1 MAPIP
6 KPANLL
12 SLEQPRKLVS
22 CLRLSYG
29 RHKVLSNGNDMQPQR
44 NLASGLI
51 LLLLY
56 ACGGG
61 SGSTEATVAVT
72 TASPPAFESP
82 HPDIWETASASE
94 AGFDEDALESAF
106 EYAVTDG
113 FYTQAALLIKDGKLV
128 KERYRGITDAEAA
141 GLAAISG
148 LPEGQNAS
156 YWQALYGDRDAMSAV
171 TSWSTAKSFTS
182 VLIGMAIEQGA
193 IESTTQSASDFIDE
207 WEADDRA
214 SITIQQLLDM
224 RSGLVP
230 KCSSFETA
238 VVGECSDY
246 LSASSGGNIVY
257 AADQL
262 SECIDREFAEPGTV
276 YPWVSPQ
283 GDGAY
288 EAGQFY
294 YSNCDT
300 QVLGEIIFRATG
312 QDPGL
317 FAQQNLFEPLNMEAD
332 WWRDDAETG
341 QANGNYLTYCCLDST
356 AQDFAKFGYMFLLG
370 GIETSEG
377 QNYASYVS
385 TILAQEE
392 TYRNQFWAYCD
403 SPPFSASPDCE
414 NVLIAT
420 VGFDGQY
427 ILIDQK
433 NDIVLVR
440 TSLYEPILNAS
451 DERKMRLNPLQL
463 SASNWVA
470 SLPMAMLGP
479 RSEFGIL
486 NFYLS
491 VIDALQPEG

>member
-1 MAPIP
+1 MRPHP
-6 KPANLL
+6 SLHSLL
-12 SLEQPRKLVS
+12 IFAI
-22 CLRLSYG
+22 LS
-29 RHKVLSNGNDMQPQR
+29 
-44 NLASGLI
+44 
-51 LLLLY
+51 

-61 SGSTEATVAVT
+61 GGSTDTSVTVPPS
-72 TASPPAFESP
+72 SPPNFESP

-94 AGFDEDALESAF
+94 AGFDEDALDSAF

-113 FYTQAALLIKDGKLV
+113 FYTQAVVLIKDGKLV
-128 KERYRGITDAEAA
+128 RERYRGITDAEAA
-141 GLAAISG
+141 GLAAISS
-148 LPEGQNAS
+148 LPEGQNAG
-156 YWQALYGDRDAMSAV
+156 YWQDLYGDRDAASAV

-193 IESTTQSASDFIDE
+193 IDSTTQSASDFIDE

-230 KCSSFETA
+230 KCSSFETGM
-238 VVGECSDY
+238 VGECSDY

-262 SECIDREFAEPGTV
+262 SGCIDREFAVPGTV

-283 GDGAY
+283 GDGPY

-317 FAQQNLFEPLNMEAD
+317 FAQQNLFEPLNIEAD
-332 WWRDDAETG
+332 WWRDDVEMG

-356 AQDFAKFGYMFLLG
+356 ARDFAKFGYMLLLG

-377 QNYASYVS
+377 QSYASYVS

-403 SPPFSASPDCE
+403 SQPFSASPDCE
-414 NVLIAT
+414 NVLVMTI
-420 VGFDGQY
+420 GFDGQY
-427 ILIDQK
+427 ILVDQK

-451 DERKMRLNPLQL
+451 DERKMRLNPLLL
-463 SASNWVA
+463 SGSNWVA

-479 RSEFGIL
+479 GTEFGIL

-491 VIDALQPEG
+491 VADALR

>member
-1 MAPIP
+1 MRPHP
-6 KPANLL
+6 SLSSLL
-12 SLEQPRKLVS
+12 IFAI
-22 CLRLSYG
+22 LS
-29 RHKVLSNGNDMQPQR
+29 
-44 NLASGLI
+44 
-51 LLLLY
+51 

-61 SGSTEATVAVT
+61 GGSTDTSVTVPPS
-72 TASPPAFESP
+72 SPPAFESP

-94 AGFDEDALESAF
+94 AGFDEDALDSAF

-113 FYTQAALLIKDGKLV
+113 FYTQAVVLIKDGKLV

-141 GLAAISG
+141 GLAAISS
-148 LPEGQNAS
+148 LPEGQNAG
-156 YWQALYGDRDAMSAV
+156 YWQDLYGDRDATSAV

-230 KCSSFETA
+230 KCSSFETG

-257 AADQL
+257 VADQL
-262 SECIDREFAEPGTV
+262 SGCIDREFAVPGTV

-283 GDGAY
+283 GDGPY

-317 FAQQNLFEPLNMEAD
+317 FAEQNLFEPLNIEAD
-332 WWRDDAETG
+332 WWRDDVETG

-356 AQDFAKFGYMFLLG
+356 ARDFAKFGYMLLLG

-377 QNYASYVS
+377 KSYASYVS
-385 TILAQEE
+385 TILAQDE

-403 SPPFSASPDCE
+403 SEPFSASPDCE
-414 NVLIAT
+414 NVLMMTI
-420 VGFDGQY
+420 GFDGQF
-427 ILIDQK
+427 ILVDKK

-440 TSLYEPILNAS
+440 TSLYEPILNFS
-451 DERKMRLNPLQL
+451 DERKMRLNPLLL
-463 SASNWVA
+463 SESNWVA

-486 NFYLS
+486 SFYLA
-491 VIDALQPEG
+491 VADALQSDN

>member
-1 MAPIP
+1 MRPHP
-6 KPANLL
+6 SLSSLL
-12 SLEQPRKLVS
+12 IF
-22 CLRLSYG
+22 
-29 RHKVLSNGNDMQPQR
+29 
-44 NLASGLI
+44 AI
-51 LLLLY
+51 LP

-61 SGSTEATVAVT
+61 GGSTDTSVTVPPS
-72 TASPPAFESP
+72 SPPAFESP

-94 AGFDEDALESAF
+94 AGFDEDALDSAF

-113 FYTQAALLIKDGKLV
+113 FYTQAVVLIKDGQLV
-128 KERYRGITDAEAA
+128 RERYRGITGAEAA
-141 GLAAISG
+141 GLAAISS
-148 LPEGQNAS
+148 LPEGQNAG
-156 YWQALYGDRDAMSAV
+156 YWQDLYGDRDAASAV

-193 IESTTQSASDFIDE
+193 IDSTTQSASDFIDE

-230 KCSSFETA
+230 KCSSFETG

-262 SECIDREFAEPGTV
+262 SGCIDREFAVPGTV

-283 GDGAY
+283 GDGPY

-317 FAQQNLFEPLNMEAD
+317 FAKQNLFEPLNIEAD
-332 WWRDDAETG
+332 WWRDDVETG

-356 AQDFAKFGYMFLLG
+356 ARDFAKFGYMLLLG

-377 QNYASYVS
+377 QSYASYVS

-403 SPPFSASPDCE
+403 SQPFSASPDCE
-414 NVLIAT
+414 NVLVMTI
-420 VGFDGQY
+420 GFDGQY
-427 ILIDQK
+427 ILVDQK

-451 DERKMRLNPLQL
+451 DERKMRLNPLLL
-463 SASNWVA
+463 SESNWVA

-479 RSEFGIL
+479 GTEFGIL

-491 VIDALQPEG
+491 VADALR

>member
-1 MAPIP
+1 MRPHSRFSSLLIFA
-6 KPANLL
+6 LL
-12 SLEQPRKLVS
+12 S
-22 CLRLSYG
+22 
-29 RHKVLSNGNDMQPQR
+29 
-44 NLASGLI
+44 
-51 LLLLY
+51 

-61 SGSTEATVAVT
+61 GGGSTDTSAIVATT
-72 TASPPAFESP
+72 SPPAFESP
-82 HPDIWETASASE
+82 HPDIWEAASASD
-94 AGFDEDALESAF
+94 AGFDEDALDSAF

-113 FYTQAALLIKDGKLV
+113 FYTQAVLLIKDGKLV

-141 GLAAISG
+141 GLASISS
-148 LPEGQNAS
+148 LPEGQNAG
-156 YWQALYGDRDAMSAV
+156 YWQDLYGDRDASSAV

-182 VLIGMAIEQGA
+182 VLIGMAIEQGL
-193 IESTTQSASDFIDE
+193 IQSSSQSASDFIDE

-214 SITIQQLLDM
+214 NITIQQLLDM

-230 KCSSFETA
+230 KCSSFETG
-238 VVGECSDY
+238 VVGECGDY
-246 LSASSGGNIVY
+246 PSASSGGDILY

-262 SECIDREFAEPGTV
+262 SECIDREFAVPGTV
-276 YPWVSPQ
+276 YPWVSPE

-332 WWRDDAETG
+332 WWRDDVETG

-356 AQDFAKFGYMFLLG
+356 ARDFAKFGYMLLLG

-377 QNYASYVS
+377 QSYASYVS

-403 SPPFSASPDCE
+403 SEPFSASPDCE
-414 NVLIAT
+414 NVLVMTI
-420 VGFDGQY
+420 GFDGQY
-427 ILIDQK
+427 ILVDQK

-440 TSLYEPILNAS
+440 TSLYEPILNFS
-451 DERKMRLNPLQL
+451 NERKMRLNPLLL
-463 SASNWVA
+463 SESNWVA

-486 NFYLS
+486 SFYLA
-491 VIDALQPEG
+491 VVDALQSDS

>member
-1 MAPIP
+1 MRPHP
-6 KPANLL
+6 SLSSLL
-12 SLEQPRKLVS
+12 IFAI
-22 CLRLSYG
+22 LS
-29 RHKVLSNGNDMQPQR
+29 
-44 NLASGLI
+44 
-51 LLLLY
+51 

-61 SGSTEATVAVT
+61 GGSTDTSVTVPPS
-72 TASPPAFESP
+72 SPPHFESP

-94 AGFDEDALESAF
+94 AGFDEDALDSAF

-113 FYTQAALLIKDGKLV
+113 FYTQAVVLIKDGKLV
-128 KERYRGITDAEAA
+128 RERYRGITDAEAA
-141 GLAAISG
+141 GLAAISS
-148 LPEGQNAS
+148 LPEGQNAG
-156 YWQALYGDRDAMSAV
+156 YWQDLYGDRDAASAV

-193 IESTTQSASDFIDE
+193 IDSTTQSASDFIDE

-230 KCSSFETA
+230 KCSSFETG

-262 SECIDREFAEPGTV
+262 SGCIDREFAVPGTV

-283 GDGAY
+283 GDGPY

-317 FAQQNLFEPLNMEAD
+317 FAKQNLFEPLNIEAD
-332 WWRDDAETG
+332 WWRDDVETG

-356 AQDFAKFGYMFLLG
+356 ARDFAKFGYMLLLG

-377 QNYASYVS
+377 KSYASYVS
-385 TILAQEE
+385 TILAQDE

-403 SPPFSASPDCE
+403 SEPFSASPDCE
-414 NVLIAT
+414 NVLMMTI
-420 VGFDGQY
+420 GFDGQF
-427 ILIDQK
+427 ILVDKK

-440 TSLYEPILNAS
+440 TSLYEPILNFS
-451 DERKMRLNPLQL
+451 DERKMRLNPVLL
-463 SASNWVA
+463 SESNWVA

-486 NFYLS
+486 SFYLA
-491 VIDALQPEG
+491 VADALQSDN

>member
-1 MAPIP
+1 MRLHQSFSSLLIVA
-6 KPANLL
+6 LL
-12 SLEQPRKLVS
+12 S
-22 CLRLSYG
+22 
-29 RHKVLSNGNDMQPQR
+29 
-44 NLASGLI
+44 
-51 LLLLY
+51 

-61 SGSTEATVAVT
+61 GGGSADTSVTVT
-72 TASPPAFESP
+72 TTSPPAFESP

-94 AGFDEDALESAF
+94 AGFDEDALDSAF
-106 EYAVTDG
+106 EYAMTDG
-113 FYTQAALLIKDGKLV
+113 FYTQAVVLIKGGKLV

-148 LPEGQNAS
+148 LPEGQNAG
-156 YWQALYGDRDAMSAV
+156 YWQDLYGDRDATSAV

-193 IESTTQSASDFIDE
+193 IESTAQSASDFIDE
-207 WEADDRA
+207 WKADDRA

-238 VVGECSDY
+238 VVGECGDY
-246 LSASSGGNIVY
+246 PSASSGGNIVY

-262 SECIDREFAEPGTV
+262 SQCIDREFAVPGTV

-332 WWRDDAETG
+332 WWRDNVETG

-403 SPPFSASPDCE
+403 SPPYSASPDCE
-414 NVLIAT
+414 NVLIMT

-479 RSEFGIL
+479 TSEFGIL
-486 NFYLS
+486 EFYLA
-491 VIDALQPEG
+491 VADALQPDG

>member
-1 MAPIP
+1 MRPHP
-6 KPANLL
+6 SLSSLL
-12 SLEQPRKLVS
+12 IFAI
-22 CLRLSYG
+22 LS
-29 RHKVLSNGNDMQPQR
+29 
-44 NLASGLI
+44 
-51 LLLLY
+51 

-61 SGSTEATVAVT
+61 GGSTDTSVTVPPS
-72 TASPPAFESP
+72 SPPAFESP

-94 AGFDEDALESAF
+94 AGFDEDALDSAF

-113 FYTQAALLIKDGKLV
+113 FYTQAVVLIKDGKLV
-128 KERYRGITDAEAA
+128 RERYRGITDAEAA
-141 GLAAISG
+141 GLAAISS
-148 LPEGQNAS
+148 LPEGQNAG
-156 YWQALYGDRDAMSAV
+156 YWQDLYGDRDAASAV

-182 VLIGMAIEQGA
+182 VLIGMAIEQGL
-193 IESTTQSASDFIDE
+193 IQSSSQYASDFIDE

-214 SITIQQLLDM
+214 NITIQQLLDM

-230 KCSSFETA
+230 KCSSFETG
-238 VVGECSDY
+238 VVGECGDY
-246 LSASSGGNIVY
+246 PSASSGGDILY

-262 SECIDREFAEPGTV
+262 YGCIDREFAVPGTV
-276 YPWVSPQ
+276 YPWVSPE

-288 EAGQFY
+288 QAGQFY

-317 FAQQNLFEPLNMEAD
+317 FAQQNLFEPLSMEAD
-332 WWRDDAETG
+332 WWRDDVETG

-356 AQDFAKFGYMFLLG
+356 ARDFAKFGYMLLLG

-377 QNYASYVS
+377 QSYASYVS

-403 SPPFSASPDCE
+403 SQPFSASPDCE
-414 NVLIAT
+414 NVLVMTI
-420 VGFDGQY
+420 GFDGQY
-427 ILIDQK
+427 ILVDQK

-451 DERKMRLNPLQL
+451 DERKMRLNPLLL
-463 SASNWVA
+463 SESNWVA

-479 RSEFGIL
+479 GTEFGIL

-491 VIDALQPEG
+491 VADALR

>member
-1 MAPIP
+1 MRPHSRLSSPLILT
-6 KPANLL
+6 LL
-12 SLEQPRKLVS
+12 S
-22 CLRLSYG
+22 
-29 RHKVLSNGNDMQPQR
+29 
-44 NLASGLI
+44 
-51 LLLLY
+51 

-61 SGSTEATVAVT
+61 GGGSTDTSVTVT
-72 TASPPAFESP
+72 TTSPPAFESP

-94 AGFDEDALESAF
+94 AGFDEDALDSAF
-106 EYAVTDG
+106 EYAMTDG
-113 FYTQAALLIKDGKLV
+113 FYTQAVVLIKGGKLV

-148 LPEGQNAS
+148 LPEGQNAG
-156 YWQALYGDRDAMSAV
+156 YWQDLYGDRDAISAV
-171 TSWSTAKSFTS
+171 TSWSTAKSFAS

-193 IESTTQSASDFIDE
+193 IESTAQSASDFIDE

-214 SITIQQLLDM
+214 NITIQQLLDM

-230 KCSSFETA
+230 QCSNFETA
-238 VVGECSDY
+238 VVGECGDY
-246 LSASSGGNIVY
+246 PSASSGGDILY

-262 SECIDREFAEPGTV
+262 SECIDREFAVPGTV
-276 YPWVSPQ
+276 YPWVSPE

-288 EAGQFY
+288 QAGQFS

-312 QDPGL
+312 QDPGV
-317 FAQQNLFEPLNMEAD
+317 FAQQNLFEPLNIEAD
-332 WWRDDAETG
+332 WWRDDVETG

-356 AQDFAKFGYMFLLG
+356 ARDFAKFGYMLLLG

-377 QNYASYVS
+377 QSYASYVS

-403 SPPFSASPDCE
+403 SQPFSASPDCE
-414 NVLIAT
+414 NVLVMTI
-420 VGFDGQY
+420 GFDGQY

-440 TSLYEPILNAS
+440 NSLYEPILNFS
-451 DERKMRLNPLQL
+451 HERRMRLNPLLL
-463 SASNWVA
+463 SESNWVA

-479 RSEFGIL
+479 GTEFGIL
-486 NFYLS
+486 EFYLA
-491 VIDALQPEG
+491 VADALQ

>member
-1 MAPIP
+1 MRPHP
-6 KPANLL
+6 SLSSLL
-12 SLEQPRKLVS
+12 IFAI
-22 CLRLSYG
+22 LS
-29 RHKVLSNGNDMQPQR
+29 
-44 NLASGLI
+44 
-51 LLLLY
+51 

-61 SGSTEATVAVT
+61 GGSTDTIVTVPPS
-72 TASPPAFESP
+72 SPPAFESP

-94 AGFDEDALESAF
+94 AGFDEDALDSAF

-113 FYTQAALLIKDGKLV
+113 FYTQAVVLIKDGQLV
-128 KERYRGITDAEAA
+128 RERYRGITDAEAA
-141 GLAAISG
+141 GLAAISS
-148 LPEGQNAS
+148 LPEGQNAG
-156 YWQALYGDRDAMSAV
+156 YWQDLYGDRDAASAV

-193 IESTTQSASDFIDE
+193 IDSTTQSASDFIDE

-230 KCSSFETA
+230 KCSSFETG

-262 SECIDREFAEPGTV
+262 SGCIDREFAVPGTV

-283 GDGAY
+283 GDGPY

-317 FAQQNLFEPLNMEAD
+317 FAKQNLFEPLNIEAD
-332 WWRDDAETG
+332 WWRDDVETG

-356 AQDFAKFGYMFLLG
+356 ARDFAKFGYMLLLG
-370 GIETSEG
+370 GIATSEG
-377 QNYASYVS
+377 QSYASYVS

-403 SPPFSASPDCE
+403 SQPFSASPDCE
-414 NVLIAT
+414 NVLVMTI
-420 VGFDGQY
+420 GFDGQY
-427 ILIDQK
+427 ILVDQK

-451 DERKMRLNPLQL
+451 DERKMRLNPLLL
-463 SASNWVA
+463 SESNWVA

-479 RSEFGIL
+479 GTEFGIL

-491 VIDALQPEG
+491 VADALR

>member
-1 MAPIP
+1 MRPHPSLSSLLIFA
-6 KPANLL
+6 LL
-12 SLEQPRKLVS
+12 S
-22 CLRLSYG
+22 
-29 RHKVLSNGNDMQPQR
+29 
-44 NLASGLI
+44 
-51 LLLLY
+51 

-61 SGSTEATVAVT
+61 GGDSTETSVTVPPL
-72 TASPPAFESP
+72 SPSAFEPP
-82 HPDIWETASASE
+82 HPDIWKTASASE
-94 AGFDEDALESAF
+94 AGFNENALDSAF
-106 EYAVTDG
+106 EYALTDG
-113 FYTQAALLIKDGKLV
+113 FYTQAVLLIRDGKLV
-128 KERYRGITDAEAA
+128 RERYRGITDAEAA
-141 GLAAISG
+141 GLASISS

-156 YWQALYGDRDAMSAV
+156 YWQDLYGDRDAASAV

-182 VLIGMAIEQGA
+182 VLIGMAIERSFIQSA
-193 IESTTQSASDFIDE
+193 SQSASDFIDE

-214 SITIQQLLDM
+214 GITIQQLLDM

-230 KCSSFETA
+230 RCSSFETA
-238 VVGECSDY
+238 VVGECGDY
-246 LSASSGGNIVY
+246 PSASSGGDILY

-262 SECIDREFAEPGTV
+262 SGCINRELAVPGTV

-317 FAQQNLFEPLNMEAD
+317 FAKQNLFEPLNIKAD
-332 WWRDDAETG
+332 WWRDDVETG

-356 AQDFAKFGYMFLLG
+356 ARDLAKFGYMLLLG

-377 QNYASYVS
+377 QSYASYAS
-385 TILAQEE
+385 TILAQQE
-392 TYRNQFWAYCD
+392 TYQNQFWAYCD
-403 SPPFSASPDCE
+403 SPPFSVSTDCE
-414 NVLIAT
+414 NILIVT
-420 VGFDGQY
+420 IGFDGQY
-427 ILIDQK
+427 ILVDQK

-440 TSLYEPILNAS
+440 TSLYVPILNAS
-451 DERKMRLNPLQL
+451 DDRKMRLNPLQL

-479 RSEFGIL
+479 RSEFDIL
-486 NFYLS
+486 EFYLA
-491 VIDALQPEG
+491 VADALQPGG

>member
-1 MAPIP
+1 MQSKLASLL
-6 KPANLL
+6 KP
-12 SLEQPRKLVS
+12 
-22 CLRLSYG
+22 SYG
-29 RHKVLSNGNDMQPQR
+29 RHNVWFTDSTMRLLQSFSSLLIVALLS
-44 NLASGLI
+44 
-51 LLLLY
+51 

-61 SGSTEATVAVT
+61 GGGSTDTGVTVT
-72 TASPPAFESP
+72 TTSPPAFESP

-94 AGFDEDALESAF
+94 AGFDEDALDSAF

-113 FYTQAALLIKDGKLV
+113 FYTQAVVLIKDGKLV

-141 GLAAISG
+141 GLASISG

-156 YWQALYGDRDAMSAV
+156 YWQDLYGDRDAMSAV

-193 IESTTQSASDFIDE
+193 IESTAQSASDFIDE

-257 AADQL
+257 AANQL
-262 SECIDREFAEPGTV
+262 SQCIAREFAVPGTV

-332 WWRDDAETG
+332 WWRDNVETG

>member
-1 MAPIP
+1 MRPHSSLSS
-6 KPANLL
+6 LL
-12 SLEQPRKLVS
+12 IFGI
-22 CLRLSYG
+22 LS
-29 RHKVLSNGNDMQPQR
+29 
-44 NLASGLI
+44 
-51 LLLLY
+51 

-61 SGSTEATVAVT
+61 GGSTDTSVTVPPS
-72 TASPPAFESP
+72 SPPAFESP

-94 AGFDEDALESAF
+94 AGFDEDALDSAF

-113 FYTQAALLIKDGKLV
+113 FYTQAVVLIKDGQLV
-128 KERYRGITDAEAA
+128 RERYRGITDAEAA
-141 GLAAISG
+141 GLAAISS
-148 LPEGQNAS
+148 LPEGQNAG
-156 YWQALYGDRDAMSAV
+156 YWQDLYGDRDAASAV

-193 IESTTQSASDFIDE
+193 IDSTTQSASDFIDE

-230 KCSSFETA
+230 KCSSFETG

-262 SECIDREFAEPGTV
+262 SGCIDREFAVPGTV

-283 GDGAY
+283 GDGPY

-317 FAQQNLFEPLNMEAD
+317 FAKQNLFEPLNIEAD
-332 WWRDDAETG
+332 WWRDDVETG
-341 QANGNYLTYCCLDST
+341 QVNGNYLTYCCLDST
-356 AQDFAKFGYMFLLG
+356 AQDFAKFGYMLLLG

-377 QNYASYVS
+377 QSYASYVS
-385 TILAQEE
+385 TILAQQE
-392 TYRNQFWAYCD
+392 TYQNQFWAYCD
-403 SPPFSASPDCE
+403 SPPFSVSTDCE
-414 NVLIAT
+414 NILIVT

-427 ILIDQK
+427 ILVDQK

-451 DERKMRLNPLQL
+451 DERKMRLNPLLL
-463 SASNWVA
+463 SESNWVA

-479 RSEFGIL
+479 GTEFGIL

-491 VIDALQPEG
+491 VADALR

>member
-1 MAPIP
+1 MRFTGS
-6 KPANLL
+6 KMRLHQNFSSLL
-12 SLEQPRKLVS
+12 LFA
-22 CLRLSYG
+22 
-29 RHKVLSNGNDMQPQR
+29 VLS
-44 NLASGLI
+44 
-51 LLLLY
+51 

-61 SGSTEATVAVT
+61 SGGSTDTSVTVT
-72 TASPPAFESP
+72 TAAPPAFESP
-82 HPDIWETASASE
+82 HPDIWETAGASE
-94 AGFDEDALESAF
+94 AGFDGDALDSAF
-106 EYAVTDG
+106 EYAMTDG
-113 FYTQAALLIKDGKLV
+113 FYTQAVLLIKDGKLV
-128 KERYRGITDAEAA
+128 KERYRGITNAEAA
-141 GLAAISG
+141 GLASISG

-156 YWQALYGDRDAMSAV
+156 YWQDLYGDRDATSAI

-193 IESTTQSASDFIDE
+193 IQSTTQSASDFIDE

-262 SECIDREFAEPGTV
+262 SQCIDREFAVPGTV

-332 WWRDDAETG
+332 WWRDDVEAG
-341 QANGNYLTYCCLDST
+341 QSNGNYLTYCCLDST
-356 AQDFAKFGYMFLLG
+356 ARDFAKFGYMLLLG

-385 TILAQEE
+385 DILAQEE

-403 SPPFSASPDCE
+403 SPPFTASPECE
-414 NVLIAT
+414 NVLVMTI
-420 VGFDGQY
+420 GFDGQY
-427 ILIDQK
+427 ILVDQK

-440 TSLYEPILNAS
+440 NSLYEPILNFS
-451 DERKMRLNPLQL
+451 DDRKMRLNPLVL
-463 SASNWVA
+463 AESNWVA

-479 RSEFGIL
+479 GTEFGIL
-486 NFYLS
+486 EFYLA
-491 VIDALQPEG
+491 VADGLQ

>member
-1 MAPIP
+1 MRPHP
-6 KPANLL
+6 SLSSLL
-12 SLEQPRKLVS
+12 IFAI
-22 CLRLSYG
+22 LS
-29 RHKVLSNGNDMQPQR
+29 
-44 NLASGLI
+44 
-51 LLLLY
+51 

-61 SGSTEATVAVT
+61 GGSTDTSVTVPPS
-72 TASPPAFESP
+72 SPPAFESP

-94 AGFDEDALESAF
+94 AGFDEDALDSAF

-113 FYTQAALLIKDGKLV
+113 FYTQAVVLIKDGKLV
-128 KERYRGITDAEAA
+128 RERYRGITDAEAA
-141 GLAAISG
+141 GLAAISS
-148 LPEGQNAS
+148 LPEGQNAG
-156 YWQALYGDRDAMSAV
+156 YWQDLYGDRDAASAV

-193 IESTTQSASDFIDE
+193 IDSTTQSASDFIDE

-230 KCSSFETA
+230 KCSSFETG

-262 SECIDREFAEPGTV
+262 SGCIDRELAEPGTV

-283 GDGAY
+283 GDGPY

-332 WWRDDAETG
+332 WWRDDVEIG

-356 AQDFAKFGYMFLLG
+356 ARDFAKFGYMLLLG

-377 QNYASYVS
+377 QSYASYVS
-385 TILAQEE
+385 TILAQDE

-403 SPPFSASPDCE
+403 STPFSASPDCE
-414 NVLIAT
+414 NILVMTI
-420 VGFDGQY
+420 GFDGQY
-427 ILIDQK
+427 ILVDQK

-440 TSLYEPILNAS
+440 TSLYAPILNFS
-451 DERKMRLNPLQL
+451 NERKMRLNPVLL
-463 SASNWVA
+463 SESNWVA

-486 NFYLS
+486 SFYLA
-491 VIDALQPEG
+491 VADALQSDN

>member
-1 MAPIP
+1 MRPHP
-6 KPANLL
+6 SLSSLL
-12 SLEQPRKLVS
+12 IFAI
-22 CLRLSYG
+22 LS
-29 RHKVLSNGNDMQPQR
+29 
-44 NLASGLI
+44 
-51 LLLLY
+51 

-61 SGSTEATVAVT
+61 GGSTDTSVTVPPS
-72 TASPPAFESP
+72 SPPAFESP

-94 AGFDEDALESAF
+94 AGFDEDALDSAF

-113 FYTQAALLIKDGKLV
+113 FYTQAVVLIKDGKLV
-128 KERYRGITDAEAA
+128 RERYRGITDAEAA
-141 GLAAISG
+141 GLAAISS
-148 LPEGQNAS
+148 LPEGQNAG
-156 YWQALYGDRDAMSAV
+156 YWQDLYGDRDAASAV

-230 KCSSFETA
+230 KCSSFETG

-262 SECIDREFAEPGTV
+262 SGCIDREFAVPGTV

-283 GDGAY
+283 GDGPY

-317 FAQQNLFEPLNMEAD
+317 FAEQNLFEPLNIEAD
-332 WWRDDAETG
+332 WWRDDVETG

-356 AQDFAKFGYMFLLG
+356 ARDFAKFGYMLLLG

-377 QNYASYVS
+377 KSYASYVS
-385 TILAQEE
+385 TILAQDE

-403 SPPFSASPDCE
+403 SEPFSASPDCE
-414 NVLIAT
+414 NVLMMTI
-420 VGFDGQY
+420 GFDGQF
-427 ILIDQK
+427 ILVDKK

-440 TSLYEPILNAS
+440 TSLYEPILNFS
-451 DERKMRLNPLQL
+451 DERKMRLNPVLL
-463 SASNWVA
+463 SESNWVA

-486 NFYLS
+486 SFYLA
-491 VIDALQPEG
+491 VADALQSDN

>member
-1 MAPIP
+1 MRPNP
-6 KPANLL
+6 SLSSLL
-12 SLEQPRKLVS
+12 ICALFS
-22 CLRLSYG
+22 
-29 RHKVLSNGNDMQPQR
+29 
-44 NLASGLI
+44 
-51 LLLLY
+51 

-61 SGSTEATVAVT
+61 GGGGGSTETIVTVT
-72 TASPPAFESP
+72 PSSPPAFESP
-82 HPDIWETASASE
+82 HPDIWETASASG
-94 AGFDEDALESAF
+94 AGFDEEALDRAF

-113 FYTQAALLIKDGKLV
+113 FYTQAVLLIKDGKLV
-128 KERYRGITDAEAA
+128 REHYRGITDAEAA
-141 GLAAISG
+141 GLASISS

-156 YWQALYGDRDAMSAV
+156 YWQGLYGDRDAASTV

-182 VLIGMAIEQGA
+182 VLIGMAIEQGLIQSA
-193 IESTTQSASDFIDE
+193 SQSASDFIDE

-238 VVGECSDY
+238 VVGECGDY
-246 LSASSGGNIVY
+246 PSASSGGDILY

-262 SECIDREFAEPGTV
+262 SGCIDREFAVPGTV

-312 QDPGL
+312 QDPRL
-317 FAQQNLFEPLNMEAD
+317 FAQHNLFEPLNIEAD
-332 WWRDDAETG
+332 WWRDDVETG

-356 AQDFAKFGYMFLLG
+356 ARDFAKFGYMLLLG

-377 QNYASYVS
+377 KSYASYVS
-385 TILAQEE
+385 TILGQDE

-403 SPPFSASPDCE
+403 SEPFSASPDCE
-414 NVLIAT
+414 NVLVMTI
-420 VGFDGQY
+420 GFDGQY
-427 ILIDQK
+427 ILVDQK

-440 TSLYEPILNAS
+440 TSLYEPILNFS
-451 DERKMRLNPLQL
+451 DERKLRLNPLLL
-463 SASNWVA
+463 SESNWLA

-486 NFYLS
+486 RFYLA
-491 VIDALQPEG
+491 VADALQ

>member
-1 MAPIP
+1 MRPHSRFSSLLIFA
-6 KPANLL
+6 LL
-12 SLEQPRKLVS
+12 S
-22 CLRLSYG
+22 
-29 RHKVLSNGNDMQPQR
+29 
-44 NLASGLI
+44 
-51 LLLLY
+51 

-61 SGSTEATVAVT
+61 GGGSTDSSTIVT
-72 TASPPAFESP
+72 TTSPSAFESP

-94 AGFDEDALESAF
+94 AGFDEDALDSAF
-106 EYAVTDG
+106 EYAMTDG
-113 FYTQAALLIKDGKLV
+113 FYTQAVVLIKGGKLV

-148 LPEGQNAS
+148 LPEGQNAG
-156 YWQALYGDRDAMSAV
+156 YWQDLYGDRDATSAV

-193 IESTTQSASDFIDE
+193 IESTAQSASDFIDE
-207 WEADDRA
+207 WKADDRA
-214 SITIQQLLDM
+214 TITIQQLLDM

-230 KCSSFETA
+230 KCSSFEA
-238 VVGECSDY
+238 GVVGDCGDY
-246 LSASSGGNIVY
+246 LSASSGGDILY

-262 SECIDREFAEPGTV
+262 SGCIDREFAVSGTV

-283 GDGAY
+283 GDRAY

-332 WWRDDAETG
+332 WWRDNVETG

-356 AQDFAKFGYMFLLG
+356 ARDFAKFGYMLLLG

-377 QNYASYVS
+377 QSYASYVT

-403 SPPFSASPDCE
+403 SQPFSASPDCE
-414 NVLIAT
+414 NVLVMTI
-420 VGFDGQY
+420 GFDGQY

-433 NDIVLVR
+433 NDMVLVR
-440 TSLYEPILNAS
+440 NSLYEPILNFS
-451 DERKMRLNPLQL
+451 DERRMRLNPLLL
-463 SASNWVA
+463 SESNWVA

-479 RSEFGIL
+479 GTEFGIL
-486 NFYLS
+486 EFYLA
-491 VIDALQPEG
+491 VADAL

>member
-1 MAPIP
+1 MRPNP
-6 KPANLL
+6 SLSSLL
-12 SLEQPRKLVS
+12 IFAI
-22 CLRLSYG
+22 LS
-29 RHKVLSNGNDMQPQR
+29 
-44 NLASGLI
+44 
-51 LLLLY
+51 

-61 SGSTEATVAVT
+61 GGSTDTSVTVPPS
-72 TASPPAFESP
+72 SPPAFESP

-94 AGFDEDALESAF
+94 AGFDEDALDSAF

-113 FYTQAALLIKDGKLV
+113 FYTQAVVLIKDGQLV
-128 KERYRGITDAEAA
+128 RERYRGITDAEAA
-141 GLAAISG
+141 GLAAISS
-148 LPEGQNAS
+148 LPEGQNAG
-156 YWQALYGDRDAMSAV
+156 YWQDLYGDRDAASAV

-193 IESTTQSASDFIDE
+193 IDSTTQSASDFIDE

-230 KCSSFETA
+230 KCSSFETG

-262 SECIDREFAEPGTV
+262 SGCIDREFSVPGTV

-283 GDGAY
+283 GDGPY

-317 FAQQNLFEPLNMEAD
+317 FAKQNLFEPLNIEAD
-332 WWRDDAETG
+332 WWRDDVETG

-356 AQDFAKFGYMFLLG
+356 ARDFAKFGYMLLLG

-377 QNYASYVS
+377 KSYASYVS
-385 TILAQEE
+385 TILAQDE

-403 SPPFSASPDCE
+403 SEPFSASPDCE
-414 NVLIAT
+414 NVLMMTI
-420 VGFDGQY
+420 GFDGQI
-427 ILIDQK
+427 ILVDKK

-440 TSLYEPILNAS
+440 TSLYEPILNFS
-451 DERKMRLNPLQL
+451 DERKMRLNPVLL
-463 SASNWVA
+463 SESNWVA

-486 NFYLS
+486 SFYLA
-491 VIDALQPEG
+491 VADALQSDN

>member
-1 MAPIP
+1 MRLHQSFSSLLIVA
-6 KPANLL
+6 LL
-12 SLEQPRKLVS
+12 S
-22 CLRLSYG
+22 
-29 RHKVLSNGNDMQPQR
+29 
-44 NLASGLI
+44 
-51 LLLLY
+51 

-61 SGSTEATVAVT
+61 GGGSTDTGVTVT
-72 TASPPAFESP
+72 TTSPPAFESP

-94 AGFDEDALESAF
+94 AGFDEDALDSAF

-113 FYTQAALLIKDGKLV
+113 FYTQAVVLIKNGKLV

-141 GLAAISG
+141 GLASISG

-156 YWQALYGDRDAMSAV
+156 YWQDLYGDRDAMSAV

-193 IESTTQSASDFIDE
+193 IESTAQSASDFIDE
-207 WEADDRA
+207 WQADDRA

-238 VVGECSDY
+238 VVGECGDY

-262 SECIDREFAEPGTV
+262 SQCIDREFAVPGTV

-283 GDGAY
+283 GDVAY

-332 WWRDDAETG
+332 WWRDDAQTG

-491 VIDALQPEG
+491 VIDALQTDS

>member
-1 MAPIP
+1 MRPH
-6 KPANLL
+6 L
-12 SLEQPRKLVS
+12 SLSSL
-22 CLRLSYG
+22 
-29 RHKVLSNGNDMQPQR
+29 
-44 NLASGLI
+44 LI
-51 LLLLY
+51 FAILT

-61 SGSTEATVAVT
+61 GGGSTDTSVTVPPS
-72 TASPPAFESP
+72 SPPAFESP

-94 AGFDEDALESAF
+94 AGFDEDALDSAF

-113 FYTQAALLIKDGKLV
+113 FYTQAAVLIKDGKLV
-128 KERYRGITDAEAA
+128 RERYRGITDEEAA
-141 GLAAISG
+141 GLAAISS
-148 LPEGQNAS
+148 LPEGQNAD
-156 YWQALYGDRDAMSAV
+156 YWQNLYSDRDAASAV

-182 VLIGMAIEQGA
+182 LLIGMAIEQGA
-193 IESTTQSASDFIDE
+193 IQSASQSASDFIDE

-214 SITIQQLLDM
+214 NITIQQLLDM
-224 RSGLVP
+224 RSGLIP
-230 KCSSFETA
+230 KCSSFESA
-238 VVGECSDY
+238 AVGECRDY
-246 LSASSGGNIVY
+246 PSASSGGNIVY

-262 SECIDREFAEPGTV
+262 SQCIDREFAVPGTS

-332 WWRDDAETG
+332 WWRDDVETG

-356 AQDFAKFGYMFLLG
+356 AQDFAKFGYMLLLG

-385 TILAQEE
+385 TILAQQE
-392 TYRNQFWAYCD
+392 TYQNQFWAYCD
-403 SPPFSASPDCE
+403 SPPFSVSTDCE
-414 NVLIAT
+414 NILIVT
-420 VGFDGQY
+420 IGFDGQY
-427 ILIDQK
+427 ILVDQK

-440 TSLYEPILNAS
+440 TSLYVPILNAS
-451 DERKMRLNPLQL
+451 DDRKMRLNPLQL

-486 NFYLS
+486 EFYLA
-491 VIDALQPEG
+491 VADALQPDG

>member
-1 MAPIP
+1 MRFTGS
-6 KPANLL
+6 NMRLHQNFSSLL
-12 SLEQPRKLVS
+12 VVA
-22 CLRLSYG
+22 
-29 RHKVLSNGNDMQPQR
+29 VLS
-44 NLASGLI
+44 
-51 LLLLY
+51 

-61 SGSTEATVAVT
+61 SGGSTDTSVTVT
-72 TASPPAFESP
+72 TAAPPAFESP
-82 HPDIWETASASE
+82 HPDIWETAGASE
-94 AGFDEDALESAF
+94 AGFDGDALDSAF
-106 EYAVTDG
+106 EYAMTDG
-113 FYTQAALLIKDGKLV
+113 FYTQAVLLIKDGKLV
-128 KERYRGITDAEAA
+128 KERYRGITNAEAA
-141 GLAAISG
+141 GLASISG

-156 YWQALYGDRDAMSAV
+156 YWQDLYGDRDATSAV

-193 IESTTQSASDFIDE
+193 IQSTTQSASDFIDE

-262 SECIDREFAEPGTV
+262 SQCIDREFAVPGTV

-356 AQDFAKFGYMFLLG
+356 AQDFAKFGYMLLLG
-370 GIETSEG
+370 GVETSEG
-377 QNYASYVS
+377 KNYASYMS
-385 TILAQEE
+385 SILAQEQ

-403 SPPFSASPDCE
+403 TQPFTASADCE
-414 NVLIAT
+414 NVLVMTI
-420 VGFDGQY
+420 GFDGQY
-427 ILIDQK
+427 ILVDQK

-440 TSLYEPILNAS
+440 NSLYEPILNFS
-451 DERKMRLNPLQL
+451 DERKMRLNPLLL
-463 SASNWVA
+463 SESNWVA

-479 RSEFGIL
+479 GTEFGIL
-486 NFYLS
+486 EFYLA
-491 VIDALQPEG
+491 VADALQ

>member
-1 MAPIP
+1 MRPHP
-6 KPANLL
+6 SLSSLL
-12 SLEQPRKLVS
+12 IFAI
-22 CLRLSYG
+22 LS
-29 RHKVLSNGNDMQPQR
+29 
-44 NLASGLI
+44 
-51 LLLLY
+51 

-61 SGSTEATVAVT
+61 GGSTDTSVTVPPS
-72 TASPPAFESP
+72 SPSAFESP

-94 AGFDEDALESAF
+94 AGFDEDALDSAF

-113 FYTQAALLIKDGKLV
+113 FYTQAVVLIKDGQLV
-128 KERYRGITDAEAA
+128 RERYRGITDAEAA
-141 GLAAISG
+141 GLAAISS
-148 LPEGQNAS
+148 LPEGQNAG
-156 YWQALYGDRDAMSAV
+156 YWQDLYGDRDAASAV

-193 IESTTQSASDFIDE
+193 IDSTTQSASDFIDE

-230 KCSSFETA
+230 KCSSFETG

-262 SECIDREFAEPGTV
+262 SGCIDREFAVPGTV

-283 GDGAY
+283 GDGPY

-317 FAQQNLFEPLNMEAD
+317 FAKQNLFEPLNIEAD
-332 WWRDDAETG
+332 WWRDDVEMG

-356 AQDFAKFGYMFLLG
+356 ARDFAKFGYMLLLG

-377 QNYASYVS
+377 KSYASYVS
-385 TILAQEE
+385 TILAQDE

-403 SPPFSASPDCE
+403 SQPFSASPDCE
-414 NVLIAT
+414 NVLVMTI
-420 VGFDGQY
+420 GFDGQY
-427 ILIDQK
+427 ILVDQK

-451 DERKMRLNPLQL
+451 DERKMRLNPLLL
-463 SASNWVA
+463 SESNWVA

-479 RSEFGIL
+479 GTEFGIL

-491 VIDALQPEG
+491 VADALR

>member
-1 MAPIP
+1 MRPHP
-6 KPANLL
+6 SLSSLL
-12 SLEQPRKLVS
+12 IFAI
-22 CLRLSYG
+22 LS
-29 RHKVLSNGNDMQPQR
+29 
-44 NLASGLI
+44 
-51 LLLLY
+51 

-61 SGSTEATVAVT
+61 GGSTDTSVTVPPS
-72 TASPPAFESP
+72 SPPAFESP

-94 AGFDEDALESAF
+94 AGFDEDALDSAF

-113 FYTQAALLIKDGKLV
+113 FYTQAVVLIKDGQV
-128 KERYRGITDAEAA
+128 VRERYRGITDAEAA
-141 GLAAISG
+141 GLAAISS
-148 LPEGQNAS
+148 LPEGQNAG
-156 YWQALYGDRDAMSAV
+156 YWQDLYGDRDAASAV

-193 IESTTQSASDFIDE
+193 IDSTTQSASDFIDE
-207 WEADDRA
+207 WEVDDRA

-230 KCSSFETA
+230 KCSSFETG

-262 SECIDREFAEPGTV
+262 SGCIDREFSVPGTV

-283 GDGAY
+283 GDGPY

-317 FAQQNLFEPLNMEAD
+317 FAKQNLFEPLNIEAD
-332 WWRDDAETG
+332 WWRDDVEMG

-356 AQDFAKFGYMFLLG
+356 ARDFAKFGYVLLLG

-377 QNYASYVS
+377 KRYASYVS
-385 TILAQEE
+385 TILAQDE

-403 SPPFSASPDCE
+403 SEPFSASPDCE
-414 NVLIAT
+414 NVLMMTI
-420 VGFDGQY
+420 GFDGQF
-427 ILIDQK
+427 ILVDKK

-440 TSLYEPILNAS
+440 TSLYEPILNFS
-451 DERKMRLNPLQL
+451 DERKMRLNPVLL
-463 SASNWVA
+463 SESNWVA

-486 NFYLS
+486 SFYLA
-491 VIDALQPEG
+491 VADALQSDN

>member
-1 MAPIP
+1 MRPHP
-6 KPANLL
+6 SLSSLL
-12 SLEQPRKLVS
+12 IFAI
-22 CLRLSYG
+22 LS
-29 RHKVLSNGNDMQPQR
+29 
-44 NLASGLI
+44 
-51 LLLLY
+51 

-61 SGSTEATVAVT
+61 GGSTDTSVTVPPS
-72 TASPPAFESP
+72 SPPAFESP

-94 AGFDEDALESAF
+94 AGFDEDALDSAF

-113 FYTQAALLIKDGKLV
+113 FYTQAVVLIKDGQLV
-128 KERYRGITDAEAA
+128 RERYRGITDAEAA
-141 GLAAISG
+141 GLAAISS
-148 LPEGQNAS
+148 LPEGQNAG
-156 YWQALYGDRDAMSAV
+156 YWQDLYGDRDAASAV

-193 IESTTQSASDFIDE
+193 IDSTTQSASDFIDE

-230 KCSSFETA
+230 KCSSFETG

-262 SECIDREFAEPGTV
+262 SGCIDREFAVPGTV

-283 GDGAY
+283 GDGPY

-317 FAQQNLFEPLNMEAD
+317 FAKQNLFEPLNIEAD
-332 WWRDDAETG
+332 WWRDDVETG

-356 AQDFAKFGYMFLLG
+356 ARDFAKFGYMLLLG

-377 QNYASYVS
+377 KSYASYVS
-385 TILAQEE
+385 TILAQDE

-403 SPPFSASPDCE
+403 SEPFSASPDCE
-414 NVLIAT
+414 NVLMMTI
-420 VGFDGQY
+420 GFDGQF
-427 ILIDQK
+427 ILVDKK

-440 TSLYEPILNAS
+440 TSLYEPILNFS
-451 DERKMRLNPLQL
+451 DERKMRLNPVLL
-463 SASNWVA
+463 SESNWVA

-486 NFYLS
+486 SFYLA
-491 VIDALQPEG
+491 VADALQSDN